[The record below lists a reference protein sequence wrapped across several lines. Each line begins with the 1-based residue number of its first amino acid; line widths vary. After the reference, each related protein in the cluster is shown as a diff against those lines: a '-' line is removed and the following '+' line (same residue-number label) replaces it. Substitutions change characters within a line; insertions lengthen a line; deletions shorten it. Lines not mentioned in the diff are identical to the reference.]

1 MLKKRII
8 PTLLLKNNRL
18 VKGKKFSNYRDVGD
32 PVSAIKIYNS
42 QDVDE
47 LIFVNI
53 NANRFQSSDL
63 KEILSIASENCFA
76 ALTVGGG
83 INTIEQ
89 IEQLLLSGADK
100 VIICS
105 EFNKD
110 PIFVKTASK
119 NFGRQCVVLGI
130 DIKIIND
137 NYMIHTHLGETKVSS
152 NIKEYIKKAEDM
164 GVGEFFINN
173 IDRDG
178 LMSGYDIELLDTIS
192 NITSLPVIG
201 SGGAGNFEHIYELFS
216 KTKCSGAACSSIF
229 HFGDNN
235 PIRAAS
241 YLRNKGVEMK
251 KIK

>member
-1 MLKKRII
+1 MLKRRII
-8 PTLLLKNNRL
+8 PTLLLKNKRL
-18 VKGKKFSNYRDVGD
+18 VKGKNFMNYRDTGD
-32 PVSAIKIYNS
+32 PISAIKIYNS

-53 NANRFQSSDL
+53 NENRFESSYLEYIL
-63 KEILSIASENCFA
+63 KLASKNCFA
-76 ALTVGGG
+76 ALTAGGG
-83 INTIEQ
+83 INKISQ
-89 IEQLLLSGADK
+89 IEGLLNSGADK

-105 EFNKD
+105 EFSNN
-110 PIFVKTASK
+110 PEFVLEASK
-119 NFGRQCVVLGI
+119 LFGRQCIVLGL
-130 DIKIIND
+130 DIRKKNND
-137 NYMIHTHLGETKVSS
+137 YNCFIELGEKE
-152 NIKEYIKKAEDM
+152 IKLSLEDYIKKAEDM

-178 LMSGYDIELLDTIS
+178 LMKGYDINLINKIS
-192 NITSLPVIG
+192 EITTLPLIS

-216 KTKCSGAACSSIF
+216 KSNCSAAACSSIF

-241 YLRNKGVEMK
+241 YLRNKGIEMK